1 MYENPA
7 LSLNVYA
14 SLARKWILPFRGR
27 SGGTAHQ
34 AFICQKGVCHCN
46 QRWKQHRWFQRAGW
60 AASSCRGDWVTSF
73 FRKMYV
79 NVRRST
85 SPETSQWEKCGNMAA
100 CLWHLAKFYML
111 MFTNSVVLTFILFI
125 MEWRF
130 WKYHQRLHCLN
141 SVTVYRQSTGCRSPL
156 AFSLFYFLTKMFSAS
171 LLRFWVLKMVIM
183 THPWSVMC
191 ANWLFTNN
199 FGAGLRSD
207 ICLKAVF
214 WWPLLHRDV

>member
-7 LSLNVYA
+7 LCLNVYA

-46 QRWKQHRWFQRAGW
+46 QRWKQHRWVQRAGW

-73 FRKMYV
+73 IRKMYV
-79 NVRRST
+79 NVQRST
-85 SPETSQWEKCGNMAA
+85 SPETSQCEKCHNMAA
-100 CLWHLAKFYML
+100 CLWHLAKFCML

-130 WKYHQRLHCLN
+130 RKVLKVSSTSSLLELSN
-141 SVTVYRQSTGCRSPL
+141 SVQSVHRLYVSFGFFTIL
-156 AFSLFYFLTKMFSAS
+156 LFDKKCFQQACCDFE
-171 LLRFWVLKMVIM
+171 F
-183 THPWSVMC
+183 
-191 ANWLFTNN
+191 
-199 FGAGLRSD
+199 
-207 ICLKAVF
+207 
-214 WWPLLHRDV
+214 